1 MVGDCPV
8 CGEKLADGILARSG
22 PRPEPGDLADN
33 SVTTQ
38 ADEAPGDERPSGWQY
53 RDGRG

>member
-22 PRPEPGDLADN
+22 PRPERRDFAEA

-38 ADEAPGDERPSGWQY
+38 AKDLPGDQRPSGGQY
-53 RDGRG
+53 RDRRG